1 MANASNFSLNEDI
14 KLPMGGGYQPTS
26 SVGVFGGPQQGGMFN
41 MGNTS
46 ANSFTRKHT
55 GMDAAST
62 KNMVGKKMYYDS
74 AGKGTLEYDRERMR
88 SMEAEGIIPQHLLG
102 RDRGMIPRGPQPNMG
117 YTGASFAPST
127 GYTGASFAPNT
138 QQGQQ
143 MEQAK
148 DFRAYPDGFFRSD
161 YNYRPPSVDIAP
173 NTDYN
178 YRPPS
183 DYRDSGLGRQ
193 PTVSQPIDQGANIPR
208 GLPQTSTFKPV
219 TFRSGTGTST
229 SDAGGIT
236 TELNEPYSGLS
247 GLVGS
252 GSGLLGQAALQSQ
265 QAPNQFSY
273 NFNPQQAGQEL
284 FNQRSALLEPAF
296 AQQNTKAQEAMFG
309 SGRLGLRLAG
319 EGVGAGTGGM
329 VSPDAFGV
337 SQAQSQALAGLA
349 AQSTE
354 DAFAQEMQKSALD
367 SNQFAMNQAQQ
378 QQRYAN
384 LMGSG
389 QGMLSAGMQGT
400 QLEQAMAQQQLQNQQ
415 LNQDYNLAQQN
426 YNLAA
431 QGQGFSQGLSN
442 QQLAL
447 AAQGQAQDYGI
458 NEAQFNLASQGQFQD
473 YDLAQQ
479 QQLQDYGLA
488 QQNYGLAQQQ
498 QMQDYGFGM
507 QNYGLAQQQQLQDYG
522 FGMQDYGLNQQKMG
536 LAQQQQQLDYGM
548 AMLRGD
554 QNYGLQRD
562 VAAQNYEMGT
572 EQNAIA
578 RLTGQAQANAN
589 NYQPD
594 PWLSAGVGLG
604 TSFLG
609 TDAGSGWLSDIGGS
623 IWDWATG

>member
-1 MANASNFSLNEDI
+1 MAITDTGPQRNNNFTYDSYGMPRMNVPSSDFTYDSSGMPMKRAGRPQPNMGYRGPQPNMDI
-14 KLPMGGGYQPTS
+14 KAQAPMP
-26 SVGVFGGPQQGGMFN
+26 PQQGGMFN

-46 ANSFTRKHT
+46 ANS
-55 GMDAAST
+55 
-62 KNMVGKKMYYDS
+62 MVD
-74 AGKGTLEYDRERMR
+74 T
-88 SMEAEGIIPQHLLG
+88 
-102 RDRGMIPRGPQPNMG
+102 GPQPNMG
-117 YTGASFAPST
+117 YTGASFAPNM

-148 DFRAYPDGFFRSD
+148 D
-161 YNYRPPSVDIAP
+161 YNYRPPS
-173 NTDYN
+173 N
-178 YRPPS
+178 
-183 DYRDSGLGRQ
+183 YRDSGLGRGLSPDVGADPLALQ
-193 PTVSQPIDQGANIPR
+193 RDGASIPT

-247 GLVGS
+247 GLVGA
-252 GSGLLGQAALQSQ
+252 GTGLLGTAAGQAQ

-319 EGVGAGTGGM
+319 EGVGAGSGM

-349 AQSTE
+349 QQSTE

-431 QGQGFSQGLSN
+431 QGQGFNQGLSN

-447 AAQGQAQDYGI
+447 AAQGQEQDYGL

-473 YDLAQQ
+473 YGLSQQ